1 MTSVSFLV
9 PGVPAPGG
17 SKKAF
22 VVRTRSGAFKANVVD
37 DAKRNA
43 PWRSLVSVVARQ
55 AMKGQPPF
63 RGPIALE
70 VEFRMPRARG
80 HYRTN
85 GALRDSAPRDHVK
98 KPDRTKL
105 LRALEDALSGIVWH
119 DDTQVIGG
127 PVVKRYVRYDEAP
140 GAAVT
145 VVPLEVSQ

>member
-1 MTSVSFLV
+1 MTTINFVV

-22 VVRTRSGAFKANVVD
+22 IVRTKSGALRSNIVD
-37 DAKRNA
+37 DAVRNA

-55 AMKGQPPF
+55 AMKGLPPF
-63 RGPIALE
+63 HGPIKLD
-70 VEFRMPRARG
+70 VEFRMPRAKH
-80 HYRTN
+80 HYRKN
-85 GALRDSAPRDHVK
+85 GALTGSAPRDHTK

-105 LRALEDALSGIVWH
+105 LRALEDALSGIVWC

-127 PVVKRYVRYDEAP
+127 EVSKRFVGYDEAP

-145 VVPLEVSQ
+145 VVPLEEMR